1 MKPWFACSSEEV
13 IRALNSS
20 PSAGLSLTEVESRIK
35 SNGYN
40 RIPEPRGKSL
50 AYIFFHQFLSPLIYV
65 LMAAGVVSWVAG
77 EWQDGTF
84 IFFIIILN
92 AVLGTYQEW
101 RAEESA
107 AALRSMIRM
116 TARVIRQSQIQ
127 LIESWQLVP
136 GDIVLLEPGMR
147 VPADVRLIEAQAL
160 SVDEALLTGESMA
173 VQKDTV
179 LLLDETAALG
189 DQRNMAFASTT
200 IQKGRG
206 KGVVTTTGIQ
216 TEIGKIANSLTQ
228 AVAESPPL
236 VARMQVFARRI
247 SWLVLLA
254 CILLGIIGWWRGM
267 PWNELFFF
275 LVAVGVSAIPE
286 GLPVAL
292 TVALS
297 IGTRA
302 MAKRQVIVRRLPAV
316 EGLGSCTWIASDKT
330 GTLTVDEQT
339 VSVIWLPGAK
349 LEVTGAGYN
358 GDGTI
363 RHADGRPLLPG
374 DKMLE
379 HFLQCALVSSE
390 GALARNDGQ
399 WTHSGDAVDVA
410 LHAAVFKSG
419 ADPAGLMK
427 DTIREQLFPYE
438 SERKSSAAFFRR
450 NGTRL
455 YACKGA
461 LEVIGP
467 RLAQQDQL
475 AAADDV
481 AVLAGEGY
489 RVLAVAF
496 AEVNEATME
505 ANLPTLTL
513 AGLVGLLDPL
523 RPEAREAVASCHR
536 AGIQVAMV
544 TGDHPITA
552 RSIARQLNIITRDDQ
567 VITGRELAEWQASG
581 GDWVSRIRDKRVFA
595 RVNPLQKMAIVIA
608 LKASGH
614 FVAVTGDGANDA
626 PALRE
631 AHIGVAMGSGTDLTK
646 SSADIIL
653 ADNNFASIVAGVEE
667 GRITYNNLRKIIYM
681 LLSTGLAEIITVALA
696 MITRLP
702 LPFLAIQLLWLNL
715 VTNGIQDISLAFERS
730 DRDVL
735 NQPPRKPGES
745 IFDRLMIQELALAG
759 LVTAALCYGTWYY
772 LIVIAQVSEIQA
784 RSMVLMLMVLIQNF
798 HVLNCRSEIQSVFA
812 IPVSAN
818 YLAVI
823 SIFVAQGLH
832 LAVSYWPGMAN
843 LLGIE
848 PIPWNNWFTF
858 LALSLSIVVVMEIFK
873 GIQRRH
879 IRTKQLPA

>member
-1 MKPWFACSSEEV
+1 MKPWFVLSPEEV
-13 IRALNSS
+13 IKAFVTS
-20 PSAGLSLTEVESRIK
+20 PVAGLSQGEVATRIQTY
-35 SNGYN
+35 GYN
-40 RIPEPRGKSL
+40 RIPEPRGKSVL
-50 AYIFFHQFLSPLIYV
+50 QIFLHQFFSPLIYV
-65 LMAAGVVSWVAG
+65 LIAAGAISCVAG

-84 IFFIIILN
+84 IFFIIVLN
-92 AVLGTYQEW
+92 AILGTYQEW

-116 TARVIRQSQIQ
+116 TARVIREAQIH

-136 GDIVLLEPGMR
+136 GDLVLLEPGMK
-147 VPADVRLIEAQAL
+147 VPADLRLLEAHGL

-173 VQKDTV
+173 VEKHAGV
-179 LLLDETAALG
+179 LTDQHALLG

-200 IQKGRG
+200 VQKGRG
-206 KGVVTTTGIQ
+206 KGIVTGTGVK
-216 TEIGKIANSLTQ
+216 TEIGKIAATLTLPDP
-228 AVAESPPL
+228 EPPPL
-236 VARMQVFARRI
+236 VVRMQVFARRI
-247 SWLVLLA
+247 SWLVLIA
-254 CILLGIIGWWRGM
+254 CVFLGLIGWWRGM

-302 MAKRQVIVRRLPAV
+302 MARRQVIVRKLPAV

-339 VSVIWLPGAK
+339 VKAIWLSNAK
-349 LEVTGAGYN
+349 LLATGADYS
-358 GDGTI
+358 GDGMI
-363 RHADGRPLLPG
+363 RHVDGRPLQADEPELP
-374 DKMLE
+374 L
-379 HFLQCALVSSE
+379 FFRCALASSE
-390 GALARNDGQ
+390 GALTHTNGK
-399 WTHSGDAVDVA
+399 WIHSGDAVDVA

-419 ADPAGLMK
+419 TDPQRLMQGVE
-427 DTIREQLFPYE
+427 RQQLIAYE
-438 SERKSSAAFFRR
+438 SERKYSAAFFHY
-450 NGTRL
+450 NGKRF

-467 RLAQQDQL
+467 MLSQHHQRV
-475 AAADDV
+475 AADDV
-481 AVLAGEGY
+481 AVLASEGY

-496 AEVNEATME
+496 AEVGETVTEAD
-505 ANLPTLTL
+505 LPTLTL
-513 AGLVGLLDPL
+513 AGLVGLVDPL
-523 RPEAREAVASCHR
+523 RPEAREAVAKCHA

-552 RSIARQLNIITRDDQ
+552 LAIARQLNMVTRDDQ
-567 VITGRELAEWQASG
+567 VVTGRELAEWQASG
-581 GDWVSRIRDKRVFA
+581 ADLVTQVGDKRVFA
-595 RVNPLQKMAIVIA
+595 RVNPLQKMAIVSA
-608 LKASGH
+608 LKGAGH

-646 SSADIIL
+646 GSADIIL

-667 GRITYNNLRKIIYM
+667 GRITYSNLRKIIYM

-696 MITRLP
+696 MITQLP

-715 VTNGIQDISLAFERS
+715 VTNGIQDIALAFERS
-730 DRDVL
+730 DREVL
-735 NQPPRKPGES
+735 SQPPRKPGES
-745 IFDRLMIQELALAG
+745 IFDRLMIQELILAG

-772 LIVIAQVSEIQA
+772 LMVIAQATELQA
-784 RSMVLMLMVLIQNF
+784 RSMVLMMMVLIQNF
-798 HVLNCRSEIQSVFA
+798 HVLNCRSELQSLFN

-832 LAVSYWPGMAN
+832 LGVSYIPEVAGV
-843 LLGIE
+843 LGIE
-848 PIPWNNWFTF
+848 PIPWNNWFILLT
-858 LALSLSIVVVMEIFK
+858 LSLSIVVVMEIFK
-873 GIQRRH
+873 GFKRR
-879 IRTKQLPA
+879 QLPRNT